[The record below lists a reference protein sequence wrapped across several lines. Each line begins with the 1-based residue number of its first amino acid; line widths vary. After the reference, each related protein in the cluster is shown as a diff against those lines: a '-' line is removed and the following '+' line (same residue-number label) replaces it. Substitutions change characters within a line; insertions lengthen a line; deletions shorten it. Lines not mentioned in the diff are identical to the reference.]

1 MVDYIYQRYEPL
13 IGEIDMIEVR
23 ITEVQDVDGR
33 YVDVVGT
40 GRNQRSF
47 KKATIAAYADFNRND
62 AYGSPVLKTM
72 TITKNG
78 KVITDRTK

>member
-1 MVDYIYQRYEPL
+1 
-13 IGEIDMIEVR
+13 MIEVR

-47 KKATIAAYADFNRND
+47 KKATQSAYADFNRND
-62 AYGSPVLKTM
+62 AYGSPVLKTI

-78 KVITDRTK
+78 KILVDRIK

>member
-1 MVDYIYQRYEPL
+1 
-13 IGEIDMIEVR
+13 MIEVT

-47 KKATIAAYADFNRND
+47 KKATLAAYADFNRND
-62 AYGSPVLKTM
+62 AYGSPFSKPLQFHKTA
-72 TITKNG
+72 
-78 KVITDRTK
+78 RF